1 MKRILKFALAVL
13 AASAGLLYGGDY
25 LSAKLAIPRRQ
36 VFEYV
41 RVDQLYTVLNKY
53 GETEWSRGDP
63 VMERCVNSMLPHFG
77 SEPCWYVKRHTM
89 KTNKL
94 D

>member
-25 LSAKLAIPRRQ
+25 MSAKLAIPRRQ

-53 GETEWSRGDP
+53 GETRAGAGGIPLWSDASIQCCRTS
-63 VMERCVNSMLPHFG
+63 V
-77 SEPCWYVKRHTM
+77 
-89 KTNKL
+89 
-94 D
+94 